1 MASFLFPAPKYSRTS
16 LYITGPL
23 PHLDTLSNQATSPI
37 IFPNTAGLWD
47 GRHVG
52 WQACGMADMF
62 VEADIW
68 TASIKDRPAAFWPW
82 ISCLVR
88 FSKEGKPS
96 GSPDSSRLVEERLTD
111 LPVDEGNTYPGKSLA
126 LAWRYEYWAAILRIT
141 QRSRLLK
148 VLCVSRLLP

>member
-1 MASFLFPAPKYSRTS
+1 MA
-16 LYITGPL
+16 GM
-23 PHLDTLSNQATSPI
+23 
-37 IFPNTAGLWD
+37 WD

-52 WQACGMADMF
+52 WQACLLKLIYGPPLKRA
-62 VEADIW
+62 
-68 TASIKDRPAAFWPW
+68 DRPRSGRGYLVWSASQIGQAF
-82 ISCLVR
+82 R
-88 FSKEGKPS
+88 R
-96 GSPDSSRLVEERLTD
+96 PDSGRLVEERLTY